1 MKGAIT
7 LTFLG
12 TGTSQGIPVIGSD
25 HPVCLS
31 TDIKDKRL
39 RSSVLIEGIET
50 NVIIDCGPDFRQQLL
65 NNPVK
70 RLDAVLITHEH
81 ADHTMGLDDIRPFF
95 FRQGDMQFYATEKVF
110 RALSQRFDYIF
121 DENYQY
127 PGVPEITKNY
137 IAKNIPFKVK
147 EFQFLPIEVDHA
159 GMQVL
164 GFRIGRLA
172 YVTDIKHISE
182 DQIALLDNLD
192 ILIINALRHEPHHS
206 HLSLCEAIDLGKRI
220 GANKTYFTHISHTM
234 GFHNEVSADLPEGFF
249 LAYDNLKLEFDSNE

>member
-1 MKGAIT
+1 MKRSIT

-25 HPVCLS
+25 HPVCRS
-31 TDIKDKRL
+31 ADNKDKRL
-39 RSSVLIEGIET
+39 RSSVLIEGAET

-65 NNPVK
+65 KNPVK

-110 RALSQRFDYIF
+110 KALSQRFDYIF

-137 IAKNIPFKVK
+137 IVKNVPFEVK
-147 EFQFLPIEVDHA
+147 EFKFLPIEVDHA

-164 GFRIGRLA
+164 GFRMGRLA
-172 YVTDIKHISE
+172 YITDIKYISE
-182 DQIALLDNLD
+182 DQIELLDHLD
-192 ILIINALRHEPHHS
+192 VLIINALRHESHHS
-206 HLSLCEAIDLGKRI
+206 HLSLSEAIDLGKRI
-220 GANKTYFTHISHTM
+220 GAKRTYFTHISHTM
-234 GFHNEVSADLPEGFF
+234 GFHSAVSGDLPEGFF
-249 LAYDNLKLEFDSNE
+249 LAYDNLKLEFESNE

>member
-1 MKGAIT
+1 MKNRIT

-31 TDIKDKRL
+31 TDSKDKRL
-39 RSSVLIEGIET
+39 RSSVLIEGDQT

-65 NNPVK
+65 RNPIK
-70 RLDAVLITHEH
+70 QLDAVLITHEH

-110 RALSQRFDYIF
+110 KALSQRFDYIF

-127 PGVPEITKNY
+127 PGVPEITKNH
-137 IAKNIPFKVK
+137 IVKNIPFKVK
-147 EFQFLPIEVDHA
+147 EFTFLPIEVDHA

-164 GFRIGRLA
+164 GFRMGRMA
-172 YVTDIKHISE
+172 YITDIKYISE
-182 DQIALLDNLD
+182 DQIELLDHLD
-192 ILIINALRHEPHHS
+192 VLIINALRHESHHS
-206 HLSLCEAIDLGKRI
+206 HLSLSEAIDLGKRI
-220 GANKTYFTHISHTM
+220 GAKKTYFTHISHNM
-234 GFHNEVSADLPEGFF
+234 GFHSEVSTDLPEGFF
-249 LAYDNLKLEFDSNE
+249 LAYDNLKLEFESNE